1 MHDRIVLVPRMSV
14 DAQWLSLSLG
24 AMEASKSSGTS
35 LFRSGPSDD
44 ADVRTQIA
52 LMNRAIDAQARGVVV
67 YPITLFTMERV
78 IQEAVSQ
85 RIPVVVLVAPIG
97 IPPSDHLSYV
107 LTDEDEGAR
116 AIAEQLVSSLGVS
129 GDVLLIGISPQAP
142 GVIDRADKIE
152 EAIRRVAPQIQIA
165 QKIAD
170 TTSSGFAE
178 QEILSALQADLRIRS
193 VISLNAR
200 MGAAAAS
207 AVERLGSHRHVAV
220 IAYGQSLQLFL
231 QLRRGEIDGLLVQ
244 DMRRMGRIAVENINS
259 DRSGEPYAH
268 TVSVK
273 PYLVTRDNIDSAAI
287 QRLVLM
293 HGDER

>member
-24 AMEASKSSGTS
+24 AMEASKSSGAS

-85 RIPVVVLVAPIG
+85 RIPVVVLVAPIE

-129 GDVLLIGISPQAP
+129 GKVLLIGLNPQAP

-207 AVERLGSHRHVAV
+207 AVERLGSRRHVDV

-287 QRLVLM
+287 QQLVLM